1 MSTATQRIT
10 KPRALAMRTILELF
24 HSLRIAAAR
33 RWPMLSSPGLRTA
46 ATRLQDTDK
55 LALIGSYNRVKWTAA
70 AAAGG
75 GRGRLHGEDA
85 AARSALIPLP
95 AQPPRLLLLTLLQAA
110 ALIKKMEQKCAS
122 SQLKDKPPP
131 SPPPHAH
138 VHASIHATVCTMDS
152 LSGNTLN

>member
-1 MSTATQRIT
+1 
-10 KPRALAMRTILELF
+10 
-24 HSLRIAAAR
+24 
-33 RWPMLSSPGLRTA
+33 MLSSPGLRTA

-70 AAAGG
+70 A
-75 GRGRLHGEDA
+75 GRGRLHDEDA

-131 SPPPHAH
+131 PPPPQTHA
-138 VHASIHATVCTMDS
+138 HASIHAAVGTMER

>member
-1 MSTATQRIT
+1 
-10 KPRALAMRTILELF
+10 
-24 HSLRIAAAR
+24 
-33 RWPMLSSPGLRTA
+33 MLSLPGLRTA

-70 AAAGG
+70 AAACGR
-75 GRGRLHGEDA
+75 GRGRLHGEVA
-85 AARSALIPLP
+85 AGRSALIPLP

-122 SQLKDKPPP
+122 SQLKDEPP
-131 SPPPHAH
+131 PPPHTYA
-138 VHASIHATVCTMDS
+138 HASIHAAVGTMGS